1 MRAARGALD
10 QFSLRLNSAAGRIR
24 CSMRPLH
31 GSLALI
37 NGINSCYRLLENCH
51 QRDIGRDQF
60 RHNRVKCDAKYRA
73 KSRGENPP
81 ASGEPAYHE
90 PRHQMQLC
98 RIHFRAVLGR

>member
-60 RHNRVKCDAKYRA
+60 GHNSVKCDAR
-73 KSRGENPP
+73 RNRENPP